1 MLRVDFDLVMPKS
14 MKQIKHLLEEQQP
27 DVVLASTHQKK
38 GHGLSLCTRMRK
50 LDGGDCL
57 MVVHGSAPEGVD
69 AEKLKL
75 GLGSDFKVD
84 HWLHNNAS
92 PALVALTVK
101 QLLKTH
107 QASRPRRDRR
117 PMAPPPSMSS
127 SSESSERRP
136 ISRAKLRTTG
146 EFEVELERPTT
157 PKRDP

>member
-101 QLLKTH
+101 QLLKAQMGT
-107 QASRPRRDRR
+107 RPRRRR
-117 PMAPPPSMSS
+117 RAIAPPASMSTS
-127 SSESSERRP
+127 SGQRRA
-136 ISRAKLRTTG
+136 SQASVRTTG
-146 EFEVELERPTT
+146 EFEVEFRRP
-157 PKRDP
+157 PVDNRDT